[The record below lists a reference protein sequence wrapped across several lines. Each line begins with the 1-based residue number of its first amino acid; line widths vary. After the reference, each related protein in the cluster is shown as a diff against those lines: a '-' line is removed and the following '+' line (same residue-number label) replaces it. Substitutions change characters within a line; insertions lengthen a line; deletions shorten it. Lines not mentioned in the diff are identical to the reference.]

1 MTHMLRQNIVI
12 ILCFEVQQTNKFKEN
27 LDILTLILI
36 SNLSVLGLNDGPIEV
51 ITCTVHTNG

>member
-1 MTHMLRQNIVI
+1 M
-12 ILCFEVQQTNKFKEN
+12 QQTNKFKEN